1 MWQDIVMLLLNV
13 GLTLPIAFM
22 IWEEHK
28 PPIKTSLPT
37 ALSLYALAG
46 VQLTLELYLSSFSL
60 FVGGAI
66 WTVLYI
72 QKVRE

>member
-1 MWQDIVMLLLNV
+1 MLLLNV

-37 ALSLYALAG
+37 ALSLFALAG
-46 VQLTLELYLSSFSL
+46 VQVTLELYMSATSL
-60 FVGGAI
+60 LIGGLI
-66 WTVLYI
+66 WLTLFI
-72 QKVRE
+72 QKLKN